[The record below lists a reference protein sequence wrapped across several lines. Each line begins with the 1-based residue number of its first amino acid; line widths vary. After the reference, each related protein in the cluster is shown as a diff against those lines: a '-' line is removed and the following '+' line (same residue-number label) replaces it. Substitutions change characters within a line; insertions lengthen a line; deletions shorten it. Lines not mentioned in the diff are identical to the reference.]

1 MLKILQ
7 CTNITSWISEW
18 DIFSPFSSLVILFSA
33 VLPSNFWCHKFYV
46 RSCLLIIYWKQ
57 TWISDT
63 EYDPSGNFSFYV
75 EPEILY
81 LLFLYSCFMF
91 FHVYFMLIF
100 DKRTYLSLP
109 FKFIWSKKL
118 SNRLW
123 VSDVLRSSKF
133 LYIVC
138 VLIYNFIEFIILF
151 YTFIVIS
158 LAWCREY
165 IIWRILFSK
174 FSDVLFA
181 FTCGNLWRNLLEI
194 NILIPFLCVGFNGSY
209 PLLRAL
215 RTNDR
220 PS

>member
-1 MLKILQ
+1 
-7 CTNITSWISEW
+7 
-18 DIFSPFSSLVILFSA
+18 
-33 VLPSNFWCHKFYV
+33 
-46 RSCLLIIYWKQ
+46 
-57 TWISDT
+57 
-63 EYDPSGNFSFYV
+63 
-75 EPEILY
+75 
-81 LLFLYSCFMF
+81 
-91 FHVYFMLIF
+91 MLIF

-109 FKFIWSKKL
+109 LKFIWSKNL

-133 LYIVC
+133 LNIVW

-158 LAWCREY
+158 LACCREY

-181 FTCGNLWRNLLEI
+181 FTCGNLWRNQLEI

-209 PLLRAL
+209 LLLRAL
-215 RTNDR
+215 RANDR